1 MFSDDDDPP
10 SSAPPAAAPIGR
22 AEQRVAMLRELAELG
37 MQLTRVLVER
47 AAAAPAK
54 AEPEPRHNAAESFA
68 RVSRAV
74 RLTLALEAK
83 ADQDLAALR
92 NGAGV
97 TTPPDDR
104 DGHDDIAERVAWVRR
119 EKARLKGQPSAHRNK
134 IRDNVWDVINRE
146 ITDLLPSHEVLD
158 ALHERLTEGERY
170 DAFVFR
176 PLRESVEAICADL
189 GLSPDWSR
197 WTDDG
202 FPPDSPEP
210 RYDWPDMWEYDAE
223 HAEERRRHRAEASV
237 DSLAEPPPRE

>member
-1 MFSDDDDPP
+1 MFSDDDSL
-10 SSAPPAAAPIGR
+10 SSEPAAAPMER

-37 MQLTRVLVER
+37 MQLTRVLVQR
-47 AAAAPAK
+47 AAEAP

-83 ADQDLAALR
+83 VDQDLAALR
-92 NGAGV
+92 NGGGV
-97 TTPPDDR
+97 ATPPDDR
-104 DGHDDIAERVAWVRR
+104 DGPDDIAERVAWVRR

-134 IRDNVWDVINRE
+134 IRDNVWDVVNRE
-146 ITDLLPSHEVLD
+146 VTDIYPAQEVLD
-158 ALHERLTEGERY
+158 DLHERLTEGERY
-170 DAFVFR
+170 DTFVFR

-202 FPPDSPEP
+202 FPPDTPP
-210 RYDWPDMWEYDAE
+210 ARYDWPDMWCYDPE
-223 HAEERRRHRAEASV
+223 HAAERRRRGGAAAAEAH
-237 DSLAEPPPRE
+237 SLE